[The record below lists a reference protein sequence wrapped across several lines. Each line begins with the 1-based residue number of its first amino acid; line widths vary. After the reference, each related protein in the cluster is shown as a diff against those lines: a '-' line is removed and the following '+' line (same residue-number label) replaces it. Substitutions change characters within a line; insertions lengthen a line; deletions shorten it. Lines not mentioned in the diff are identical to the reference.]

1 MSGPPLQFI
10 LGFQFDP
17 HPRQNQHLYNWELV
31 YRGTMQSCPW
41 SKTDYTGN
49 SCFWIHVVHED
60 LRIVLQLRSTQ
71 FMLCGN
77 HHPNAGPKYGGN
89 KLFIP
94 LTNSSSTT
102 SVSEQLL
109 KDYFFDHPNCTI
121 DMDVPH
127 SGRDCGHPSLKN
139 WQTRFPNS
147 FSEPIEALSLP
158 VRTSSSQ
165 DLAEAPG
172 TMPKEVPGEAC
183 QFRSTLW
190 LQAPTMGWHVGGC
203 WGAWPPGIHK
213 GQPFPFH
220 PFWVEAALASP
231 KQLIFW
237 IFWPIAKT
245 GWATVRPI
253 WDAPSYI

>member
-1 MSGPPLQFI
+1 MKIFALC
-10 LGFQFDP
+10 
-17 HPRQNQHLYNWELV
+17 YNSDQL
-31 YRGTMQSCPW
+31 
-41 SKTDYTGN
+41 N
-49 SCFWIHVVHED
+49 SCCVAI
-60 LRIVLQLRSTQ
+60 ITP
-71 FMLCGN
+71 MLVQSM
-77 HHPNAGPKYGGN
+77 GGN

-109 KDYFFDHPNCTI
+109 KDHFFDHPNCTI